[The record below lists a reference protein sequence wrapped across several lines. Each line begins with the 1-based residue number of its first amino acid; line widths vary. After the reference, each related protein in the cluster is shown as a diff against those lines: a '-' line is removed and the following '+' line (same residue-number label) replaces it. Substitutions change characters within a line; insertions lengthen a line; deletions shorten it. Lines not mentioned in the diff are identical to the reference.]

1 LGLDLAF
8 LGMGCSRH
16 SCHFPCKIPLYEA
29 EDFPHDEREILLIQ
43 KFGDLPGVFVKG
55 CKKFDNLRFFSLASS
70 CEYVAFQLTHL
81 SQI

>member
-8 LGMGCSRH
+8 LGMGCSQY
-16 SCHFPCKIPLYEA
+16 SCHFPCKIPQYKA
-29 EDFPHDEREILLIQ
+29 EDFQHDEREILLIQ

-55 CKKFDNLRFFSLASS
+55 YKKSDNLRFFSLASS
-70 CEYVAFQLTHL
+70 CEHVAFQLTHL